1 MHFDFRAGLGYTSSM
16 RIITKIIALFSGA
29 GQADSAALWIT
40 VKCNRCGELTRAR
53 IDLRNDLSVEYSEVG
68 SLPTYFCHKVLIG
81 EGGHCFQRME
91 VELTFD
97 ANRNLVSRQVSG
109 GQFVES

>member
-1 MHFDFRAGLGYTSSM
+1 MS
-16 RIITKIIALFSGA
+16 IISKIIALFSEA
-29 GQADSAALWIT
+29 GQADSGALWIM

-53 IDLRNDLSVEYSEVG
+53 IDLRNDLSVEYVEAG
-68 SLPTYFCHKVLIG
+68 GLPTYFCRKVLIG

-97 ANRNLVSRQVSG
+97 ASRNLVSRQVSG
-109 GQFVES
+109 GQFVEL

>member
-1 MHFDFRAGLGYTSSM
+1 MSILSKF
-16 RIITKIIALFSGA
+16 IALFTGSGK
-29 GQADSAALWIT
+29 ADSDALWIA
-40 VKCNRCGELTRAR
+40 VKCKRCGELTRAR
-53 IDLRNDLSVEYSEVG
+53 IDLRNDLSIEYAEAG
-68 SLPTYFCHKVLIG
+68 SLPTYFCRKVLIG

-97 ANRNLVSRQVSG
+97 ANRKLVSRQVSG